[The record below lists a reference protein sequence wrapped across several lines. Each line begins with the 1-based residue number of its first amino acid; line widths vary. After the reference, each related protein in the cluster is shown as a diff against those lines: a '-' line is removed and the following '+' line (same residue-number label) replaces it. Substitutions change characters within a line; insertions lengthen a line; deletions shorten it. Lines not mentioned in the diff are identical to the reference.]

1 MAKVTICD
9 PPSGWKYGF
18 PRAVPE
24 EVMEKLK
31 HARQTGTTT
40 TASNDWLVSCGYPK
54 SLIESFGNHFYCRYW
69 EQEEDEQL

>member
-18 PRAVPE
+18 PRPVPE

-31 HARQTGTTT
+31 HAHQTGITT
-40 TASNDWLVSCGYPK
+40 TAFNDWLIACGY
-54 SLIESFGNHFYCRYW
+54 LGTRRR
-69 EQEEDEQL
+69 

>member
-18 PRAVPE
+18 PRPVPE

-31 HARQTGTTT
+31 YARQTGTNT
-40 TASNDWLVSCGYPK
+40 TASNDWLIECGYPQA
-54 SLIESFGNHFYCRYW
+54 LIESFGDHFYCRYW

>member
-31 HARQTGTTT
+31 YARQTGTNT
-40 TASNDWLVSCGYPK
+40 TASTDWLIECGYPQ
-54 SLIESFGNHFYCRYW
+54 SLIESFGDHFYCRYW